1 MLAFHRSLTAGEET
15 GLSCSHDGYPSVPR
29 PLRHR
34 VLRCCI
40 SKFFTPSMAFAHGH
54 QARLPVGPFRGKSS
68 RRGRLRFMLRT
79 RGLHSP
85 IEPAPGSWG
94 SSTPRVDAQSLPP
107 RRRGSPRTPAGCYR
121 GGLVPPLAG
130 LSPASLRELPGRTAR
145 QRFVQ
150 PAETAKRA
158 TVVTEMLETVAT
170 EIRNR
175 GHRDAAG
182 LFHIAAQ
189 DFEGRPAVAASD
201 ALPLQGLVFP
211 SVFARCASPDS
222 QPGPRWKWSRGL
234 SRQPFEP
241 QTPGRP
247 GRQLRLDC
255 RRSLRP
261 EFPARPPVSARG

>member
-1 MLAFHRSLTAGEET
+1 VAPSLWRACALTPSSVLWATPTPAPLSPTSRVIPAYKVRRSQSTPMLAFHRSLTAGEET

-40 SKFFTPSMAFAHGH
+40 SKLFTPSMAFAHGH

-107 RRRGSPRTPAGCYR
+107 RRRGSPRTPAGCYK

-130 LSPASLRELPGRTAR
+130 LSPASLRELPGRTVR
-145 QRFVQ
+145 QIFV
-150 PAETAKRA
+150 
-158 TVVTEMLETVAT
+158 LVA
-170 EIRNR
+170 
-175 GHRDAAG
+175 GQYPSAADQAAG
-182 LFHIAAQ
+182 VHLCRQGTATLGVSMFTPPHVIPAKPAPAQ
-189 DFEGRPAVAASD
+189 AGGRNPEA
-201 ALPLQGLVFP
+201 
-211 SVFARCASPDS
+211 
-222 QPGPRWKWSRGL
+222 PRL
-234 SRQPFEP
+234 
-241 QTPGRP
+241 
-247 GRQLRLDC
+247 
-255 RRSLRP
+255 
-261 EFPARPPVSARG
+261 